1 MHDKRIGK
9 YLHSIEQSKA
19 INYSK
24 FLALLPEQLRE
35 EVKEKTTIDFLSK
48 SAVIVDISC
57 EQLLEKLRSL
67 AIEPSSRIDATL
79 LGDSHKVNTST
90 SYLLAYHQSS
100 VDVHPDTIISSN
112 DETHLKFQ
120 PQKRLVIVENAELF
134 FARETLFAQMN
145 KAFSLSLSFDNTD
158 LVFGAGN
165 QISNKHNYTF
175 INQYESILCFFDY
188 DLGGLKIYKAM
199 RNMVGSKAKFLEP
212 SSDNLT
218 EFFIKKPKTQEQY
231 TKALET
237 ANSLGLSKLHSL
249 FESKKSFMEQE
260 ALLAL

>member
-1 MHDKRIGK
+1 MYDKRIGK
-9 YLHSIEQSKA
+9 YFQNIEQSKA
-19 INYSK
+19 IDYSK
-24 FLALLPEQLRE
+24 FLSLLPEQLRE
-35 EVKEKTTIDFLSK
+35 EVKEKATINFLSK
-48 SAVIVDISC
+48 GSVIVEICC

-67 AIEPSSRIDATL
+67 AIEPSTRIDATL

-100 VDVHPDTIISSN
+100 VDVHPDTIISSKN
-112 DETHLKFQ
+112 ETHLKFQ
-120 PQKRLVIVENAELF
+120 PKKRLVIVENAELF
-134 FARETLFAQMN
+134 FARGTLFAQMN

-175 INQYESILCFFDY
+175 INQYDSILCFFDY
-188 DLGGLKIYKAM
+188 DFGGLKIYKAM

-212 SSDNLT
+212 NSDNLN
-218 EFFIKKPKTQEQY
+218 EFFIKRPKTQEQY
-231 TKALET
+231 TKALEA
-237 ANSLGLSKLHSL
+237 ANNLGLSKLYSL